1 MSAGTKEM
9 DRTLS
14 GRLSFSFFLLLCLFF
29 LVVRVCVCVFL
40 WGSYAGSLVGWHDV
54 SGGPISSQ
62 NCSIGSTRLR
72 VMACRFP
79 FTEFSECAFVCG
91 ECFQTCFFVC
101 LFVFGI
107 KKKKRNGFFFYRV
120 LPGFLFERVSLSNWA
135 PLRIAMDFHCF
146 VDLWVQCNWLKRDL
160 TRNKGHQRKQC
171 QLRTNTTGYW
181 KLGKKKKT
189 R

>member
-1 MSAGTKEM
+1 M

-107 KKKKRNGFFFYRV
+107 KKKKETAFFF
-120 LPGFLFERVSLSNWA
+120 LPGF
-135 PLRIAMDFHCF
+135 
-146 VDLWVQCNWLKRDL
+146 
-160 TRNKGHQRKQC
+160 
-171 QLRTNTTGYW
+171 TGFSV
-181 KLGKKKKT
+181 
-189 R
+189 